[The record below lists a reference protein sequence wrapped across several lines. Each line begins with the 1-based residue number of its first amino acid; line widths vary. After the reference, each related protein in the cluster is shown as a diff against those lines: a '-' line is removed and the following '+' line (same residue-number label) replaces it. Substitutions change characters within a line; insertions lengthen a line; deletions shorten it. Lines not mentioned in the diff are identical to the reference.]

1 MNDTVLKIALAGLL
15 HDVGK
20 FAQGSLEVSR
30 QYLTD
35 NADQYQPFRDNRHTH
50 VHSVYTA
57 AFIEQMADRLPHELN
72 SGGWGEGD
80 SFLNLASGHHKPETP
95 MQWIIAMADRIS
107 SGLDRATFEEGEKI
121 AFQDF
126 KKTRMLPVLEA
137 LGHERHGK
145 YKAASDYEYRYP
157 LAPLSALSMFAEK
170 QDIKSKSHADK
181 EYCKLFD
188 DFLVKLRHLFHADSN
203 IDLWSQHFDSLYM
216 TYTSMVPAARV
227 NDVVHD
233 VSLYDHSKTT
243 AAFAS
248 ALYLYHYDQGSLNE
262 KAVQDK
268 TSENFL
274 LVTGDFYGIQ
284 DFIFSAGG
292 ELNKNRSKIL
302 RGRSF
307 AVSLFS
313 ELAADMICR
322 AIGLSHLSVILNAAG
337 KFTIIAPHTTETI
350 DKIKQVEKKINNWL
364 YDINYGQSSLGIIYT
379 PAASADF
386 INGNFTSLWN
396 EKHQP
401 AMERKKLTKVDL
413 DTYGGMVDGYLDQF
427 DNKLQKPL
435 CPLCGKRPA
444 HSQAAVGELVSCK
457 ICRDHRM
464 LGTFLVKGE
473 RLAVFIGDTGLDRNK
488 SLLEPIFGEYQL
500 SFSNAV
506 DINPLKLFNLQVQ
519 SDGLLP
525 EGATMRLI
533 NGYVPVYTEEDKLD
547 DRLQEDDAQ
556 PIKQGD
562 PVTFNHLAAKAKEF
576 RDNGKQQGVEALG
589 ILKADVDNLGILM
602 AAGFPDNL
610 FTISRLAN
618 ISRQL
623 NNFFTIYLPFFLQ
636 ANEKYKNVYTVFAGG
651 DDLFLIGPWR
661 IMAELTLELRGRFT
675 QYVCDND
682 QITFSAGISL
692 QKTHVPVDRLA
703 SAAED
708 ALAQAKN
715 AAGKNSVSMFGETVN
730 WNDFAVLHEHKNTME
745 HWFDDKLVG
754 KAMLYRFN
762 QLIEL
767 ARRENSLNHGN
778 ATLADMEC
786 LKWRSKFKYTV
797 ARNIDQN
804 IKGEARQAAI
814 EQVSEMAKWL
824 SEYGGA
830 VCIPLWQLLY
840 EQR

>member
-20 FAQGSLEVSR
+20 FAQGSLEISR
-30 QYLTD
+30 QYLTN

-50 VHSVYTA
+50 VHVVYTA
-57 AFIEQMADRLPHELN
+57 AFIEQMGDRLPAELN
-72 SGGWGEGD
+72 RDGWGDGD
-80 SFLNLASGHHKPETP
+80 SFVNLAAGHHKPETP

-107 SGLDRATFEEGEKI
+107 SGLDRAQFDEGEKI

-126 KKTRMLPVLEA
+126 KKTRLLPVLEA

-157 LAPLSALSMFAEK
+157 LAPLSAVSIFAGKQNKKSKADADQEYRELFAEF
-170 QDIKSKSHADK
+170 HDK
-181 EYCKLFD
+181 LG
-188 DFLVKLRHLFHADSN
+188 HLFHKDSN
-203 IDLWSQHFDSLYM
+203 IELWSQHFDSLYM
-216 TYTSMVPAARV
+216 TYTSMAPAARV

-248 ALYLYHYDQGSLNE
+248 ALYLYHRDQGSFNDKAIQDNNPE
-262 KAVQDK
+262 K
-268 TSENFL
+268 FL

-322 AIGLSHLSVILNAAG
+322 AIGLSHLSIILNAAG
-337 KFTIIAPHTTETI
+337 KFTLLAPNTNAARE
-350 DKIKQVEKKINNWL
+350 KIKQVEEKINRWL
-364 YDINYGQSSLGIIYT
+364 YDISYGQSSLGVIHTAAT
-379 PAASADF
+379 PAEFVS
-386 INGNFTSLWN
+386 GNFAQLWN
-396 EKHQP
+396 DKHQP
-401 AMERKKLTKVDL
+401 AMERKKFSKIDL
-413 DTYGGMVDGYLDQF
+413 NTYGGVVDGYLEQF
-427 DNKLQKPL
+427 NNKLQKPL

-444 HSQAAVGELVSCK
+444 HNEARVKELVSCK
-457 ICRDHRM
+457 ICRDHIM

-473 RLAVFIGDTGLDRNK
+473 RLAVFTKDTDLEHNK
-488 SLLEPIFGEYQL
+488 SLREPIFGEYQL
-500 SFSNAV
+500 SFTNAV
-506 DINPLKLFNLQVQ
+506 DIAPLKFFDLQAN
-519 SDGLLP
+519 SDGSLP
-525 EGATMRLI
+525 VGATMRLI
-533 NGYVPVYTEEDKLD
+533 NGYVPVYDAEDKLD
-547 DRLQEDDAQ
+547 DRLQEDETQ
-556 PIKQGD
+556 PIKQGE

-576 RDNGKQQGVEALG
+576 GEDGKQRGVEALG
-589 ILKADVDNLGILM
+589 ILKADVDNLGVLM
-602 AAGFPDNL
+602 AAGLPESL

-623 NNFFTIYLPFFLQ
+623 NNFFTTYLPFLLRSNKKF
-636 ANEKYKNVYTVFAGG
+636 KHVYTVFAGG

-661 IMAELTLELRGRFT
+661 IMAELALELRHQFAR
-675 QYVCDND
+675 YVCSND
-682 QITFSAGISL
+682 QVTFSAGISL
-692 QKTHVPVDRLA
+692 HKTHVPVDRLA
-703 SAAED
+703 AAAEEALEQSKD
-708 ALAQAKN
+708 AE
-715 AAGKNSVSMFGETVN
+715 GKDSISMFGETVS
-730 WNDFAVLHEHKNTME
+730 WKDFALLYEHKKVME
-745 HWFDDKLVG
+745 HWLAGKLVG

-767 ARRENSLNHGN
+767 ARREKSLNHGN
-778 ATLADMEC
+778 VTMADMEC
-786 LKWRSKFKYTV
+786 LKWRSKFSYTV
-797 ARNIDQN
+797 TRNIDQN
-804 IKGEARQAAI
+804 IKGEERQAAI

-824 SEYGGA
+824 TEYGGA